1 MILVTGA
8 TGNIGRHLVRDLA
21 ASGGAGPVRAL
32 SRDPARAAFPAG
44 VEAVAGDLARAADG
58 GLATALSGVRSL
70 FLVAGL
76 APEEPVLAAARDAG
90 VGHVV
95 LVSSLTVETHPR
107 LWPARANA
115 AVEERVRD
123 SGLAWTILRPTQFAS
138 NALWWA
144 DAIRA
149 HGTVRAPYGDVGLP
163 TVHPADIAA
172 VARAALLDPAGHAGR
187 TYPVTGPERVT
198 PRQQTA
204 ALAAALGRDLA
215 FHEEPRRGPRPAGR
229 PAGPGDRRRDPR
241 RHRRRRQ
248 RRDPRRPRH
257 RPPPDR
263 RAGPHVLAVGRGERG
278 GVPLTGHAPER
289 RCGPPGRCRPMSR

>member
-1 MILVTGA
+1 
-8 TGNIGRHLVRDLA
+8 
-21 ASGGAGPVRAL
+21 
-32 SRDPARAAFPAG
+32 
-44 VEAVAGDLARAADG
+44 
-58 GLATALSGVRSL
+58 L

-215 FHEEPRRGPRPAGR
+215 FHEESRAEAHARLAGLM
-229 PAGPGDRRRDPR
+229 GPGIADAILDVTGG
-241 RHRRRRQ
+241 
-248 RRDPRRPRH
+248 DVN
-257 RPPPDR
+257 D
-263 RAGPHVLAVGRGERG
+263 AILAVHDT
-278 GVPLTGHAPER
+278 VPRLTGA
-289 RCGPPGRCRPMSR
+289 PGRTFSQWAGENAAAFR